1 MLDGS
6 NTLQLSWASGKSV
19 NNLSL
24 LDDFPFSYDSGVLIA
39 TTLVE
44 GVLLEF
50 PITQDLLD
58 SQATS
63 TMDTTSGP
71 EGSKSDACYPQ
82 TVSDSDSDGPQ
93 HSNSKALSKS
103 VEVITT
109 TKAAPRS
116 KSIWEKRKELWERR
130 FTHPQKMTPSYA
142 LGGRY

>member
-6 NTLQLSWASGKSV
+6 NTLQLSWASGESV

-58 SQATS
+58 S
-63 TMDTTSGP
+63 
-71 EGSKSDACYPQ
+71 
-82 TVSDSDSDGPQ
+82 
-93 HSNSKALSKS
+93 
-103 VEVITT
+103 
-109 TKAAPRS
+109 
-116 KSIWEKRKELWERR
+116 
-130 FTHPQKMTPSYA
+130 
-142 LGGRY
+142 